1 MNKTKIARI
10 KIITSMVIFGTL
22 GLFTKPI
29 SLPSSLLASARGF
42 IGVAFLLIFMMLRG
56 EKMSKE
62 EFKSNAFWLLISG
75 AAIGFNW
82 IFLFEGYKYTGI
94 PTATLCYYLAPAMVV
109 FFSPLVLRERINGI
123 KLGAALVAMLGMIP
137 VSGVLS
143 GGDSNPR
150 GIAFGLAAALLYASV
165 ILMNKKMPDIS
176 AYTKTVA
183 QLLAAA
189 VVVLPYAILTE
200 DLSALSLDST
210 DILLTVAVGI
220 LHTGVAYALYFS
232 AMGKLPAQTT
242 ALLSYID
249 PAFVVFISAAAAA
262 ILPSVYTSESLS
274 LTTVLGAVLIIGS
287 SLFAEYFTSRE
298 K

>member
-1 MNKTKIARI
+1 ML
-10 KIITSMVIFGTL
+10 IFGTL

-42 IGVAFLLIFMMLRG
+42 IGVAFLLIFMLLRG
-56 EKMSKE
+56 ERFNLK
-62 EFKSNAFWLLISG
+62 EFKSNAFWLVVSG

-94 PTATLCYYLAPAMVV
+94 PTATLCYYLAPAIVV
-109 FFSPLVLRERINGI
+109 FLSPLLLRERMNGI
-123 KLGAALVAMLGMIP
+123 KLAAALIALLGMVP

-143 GGDSNPR
+143 GAVANPK

-165 ILMNKKMPDIS
+165 ILMNKKMHDIS

-189 VVVLPYAILTE
+189 VVVLPYAVLTE
-200 DLSALSLDST
+200 DLSALKPDT
-210 DILLTVAVGI
+210 ADILLTVAVGI
-220 LHTGVAYALYFS
+220 LHTGVAYSLYFS
-232 AMGKLPAQTT
+232 AIGSLPAQTA
-242 ALLSYID
+242 ALLSYTD
-249 PAFVVFISAAAAA
+249 PASVVFISAAAAA
-262 ILPSVYTSESLS
+262 VAPSVYGSESIS
-274 LTTVLGAVLIIGS
+274 LTTILGAVLIIGS
-287 SLFAEYFTSRE
+287 SLFAEYYTSRE